1 MPSSAKCGRSS
12 PSATELTAYFEWL
25 DGPRP
30 KPDVVPAGAEVKAMV
45 PRFRIEMLLTRRRLL
60 KAELAKTTDNFEKLH
75 MELAD
80 VEHEL
85 AEAKKERRRRG
96 LVT

>member
-1 MPSSAKCGRSS
+1 LKVSLCDAELRKVWSFF
-12 PSATELTAYFEWL
+12 ATGDELTAYFEWL

-30 KPDVVPAGAEVKAMV
+30 KPVVPAGAEVKAMV

-85 AEAKKERRRRG
+85 AVTG